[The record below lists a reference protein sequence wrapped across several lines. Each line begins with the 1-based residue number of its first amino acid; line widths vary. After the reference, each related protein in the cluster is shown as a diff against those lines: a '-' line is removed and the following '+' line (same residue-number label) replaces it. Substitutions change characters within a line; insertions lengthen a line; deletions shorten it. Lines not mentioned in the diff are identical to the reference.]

1 MVIKN
6 RSRICLLISAAIII
20 AALLLTVFGHGI
32 NLGIDFEGGL
42 SMQYDVKTA
51 VNKAVIETALDKMDV
66 GSYVVTVQ
74 GAKDNE
80 INVRIKDVA
89 KDDIQNL
96 QATFENEIKAEYPEA
111 ESIGDVSYVG
121 PVAGATLVRNAVVSV
136 LLASLL
142 MLIYIAIRFDLNS
155 GLSAVFGLIHDV
167 LIMLSFMVIFR
178 SFIQMNSSF
187 IAAALTIVG
196 YSINNTIVIFDRI
209 RENAKKMPTAP
220 KEEVTNV
227 SIRESLGRTICT
239 TVTTLITIVALC
251 ILGVASIREFA
262 LPIIV
267 GILAGMYSANLI
279 NGYIWAWLEERGF
292 PHRKGKAKKA

>member
-6 RSRICLLISAAIII
+6 RSRICLIISAVIIV
-20 AALLLTVFGHGI
+20 AALLLHLFGMGI
-32 NLGIDFEGGL
+32 NLGIDFSGGL
-42 SMQYDVKTA
+42 SMQYDMKTA
-51 VNKAVIETALDKMDV
+51 VNASDVTAVLDKM
-66 GSYVVTVQ
+66 GVVDNTVQ
-74 GAKDNE
+74 IQGANSNE
-80 INVRIKDVA
+80 VNVRIKNLD
-89 KDDIQNL
+89 KDDVQKV
-96 QATFENEIKAEYPEA
+96 QADFEAGVKEIYPEA
-111 ESIGDVSYVG
+111 ESVGDVNYVG
-121 PVAGATLVRNAVVSV
+121 PVAGETLVRNAVISV
-136 LLASLL
+136 LLAAAL

-155 GLSAVFGLIHDV
+155 GIAAVFGLLHDV

-178 SFIQMNSSF
+178 SVIQMNSSF

-209 RENAKKMPTAP
+209 RENAKKMPTIAR
-220 KEEVTNV
+220 EEVTNI

-267 GILAGMYSANLI
+267 GILSGVYSANMI
-279 NGYIWAWLEERGF
+279 NGYIWAWLEEK
-292 PHRKGKAKKA
+292 RKARKAAKA

>member
-6 RSRICLLISAAIII
+6 RSRICLIISAVIIV
-20 AALLLTVFGHGI
+20 AALLLHLFGMGI
-32 NLGIDFEGGL
+32 NLGIDFSGGL
-42 SMQYDVKTA
+42 SMQYDMKTA
-51 VNKAVIETALDKMDV
+51 VNASDVTAVLDKM
-66 GSYVVTVQ
+66 GVVDNTVQ
-74 GAKDNE
+74 IQGANSNE
-80 INVRIKDVA
+80 VNVRIKNLD
-89 KDDIQNL
+89 KDDVQKV
-96 QATFENEIKAEYPEA
+96 QADFEAGVKEIYPEA
-111 ESIGDVSYVG
+111 ESVGDVNYVG
-121 PVAGATLVRNAVVSV
+121 PVAGETLVRNAVISV
-136 LLASLL
+136 LLAAAL

-155 GLSAVFGLIHDV
+155 GIAAVFGLLHDV

-178 SFIQMNSSF
+178 SVIQMNSSF

-209 RENAKKMPTAP
+209 RENAKKMPTIAR
-220 KEEVTNV
+220 EEVTNI

-267 GILAGMYSANLI
+267 GILSGVYSANMI
-279 NGYIWAWLEERGF
+279 NGYVWAFLEEKR
-292 PHRKGKAKKA
+292 RNRKAKA

>member
-6 RSRICLLISAAIII
+6 RSRICLLISAAIIV

-32 NLGIDFEGGL
+32 NLGIDFSGGL

-66 GSYVVTVQ
+66 GSYIVNVQ
-74 GAKDNE
+74 GANDNE

-89 KDDIQNL
+89 KDDIQII
-96 QATFENEIKAEYPEA
+96 QSTFENEVKAEYPEI

-155 GLSAVFGLIHDV
+155 GLSAVFGLLHDV

-178 SFIQMNSSF
+178 SVIQMNSSF

-209 RENAKKMPTAP
+209 RENAKKMPTSP

-239 TVTTLITIVALC
+239 TATTLITIVALC

-267 GILAGMYSANLI
+267 GILSGVYSANMI
-279 NGYIWAWLEERGF
+279 NGYIWAWLEEK
-292 PHRKGKAKKA
+292 RKARKAAKA